1 MKRCFITNHL
11 VINTRNPLRNM
22 NQLIMRRGRI
32 GKFSASSGV
41 AETVVWNICSYQVPS
56 IARTNTSTKKKHK
69 FYNSKVQAISIRG
82 GDCATKVGVL
92 CAYFVDMGK
101 WDQ

>member
-1 MKRCFITNHL
+1 MEHTFISGS
-11 VINTRNPLRNM
+11 IDSQ
-22 NQLIMRRGRI
+22 NQH
-32 GKFSASSGV
+32 V
-41 AETVVWNICSYQVPS
+41 Y
-56 IARTNTSTKKKHK
+56 KKKHK

-82 GDCATKVGVL
+82 GDCATKVGAL